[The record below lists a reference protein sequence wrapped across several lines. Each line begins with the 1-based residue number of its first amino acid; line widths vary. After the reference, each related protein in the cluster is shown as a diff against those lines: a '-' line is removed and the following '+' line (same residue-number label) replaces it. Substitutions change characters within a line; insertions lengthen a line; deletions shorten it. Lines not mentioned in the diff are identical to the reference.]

1 MCDVASGGSRLVERD
16 STVLDRADL
25 SKPVPQIASHRRG
38 FAPCRRVGRTMGGVC
53 VTLGE
58 KALAARQTRRFFIV
72 WRPLSGHL
80 FFNHAA
86 VKSLGQ

>member
-1 MCDVASGGSRLVERD
+1 M
-16 STVLDRADL
+16 
-25 SKPVPQIASHRRG
+25 I
-38 FAPCRRVGRTMGGVC
+38 FAPAVALAERGGGVC

-58 KALAARQTRRFFIV
+58 KALAVRQTRRFFIV

-80 FFNHAA
+80 LYNHAA

>member
-1 MCDVASGGSRLVERD
+1 MIFAAARR
-16 STVLDRADL
+16 
-25 SKPVPQIASHRRG
+25 SH
-38 FAPCRRVGRTMGGVC
+38 RTMGGVC

-58 KALAARQTRRFFIV
+58 KPLAARQTRRFFIV
-72 WRPLSGHL
+72 WQPLSGHL